1 MKKVNTQFMNK
12 IIQLLIFCVCSVSAN
27 AQIKFE
33 STINTT
39 GSSSNVGSLQLEWS
53 MGEQLSI
60 QQFTAGSL
68 IITTGILQGSIVKI
82 TDPSINADIK
92 LFPNPANNFFN
103 ASFQFAKTGKMHL
116 QIFDMAGKR
125 LSTFIKDYA
134 VGIYAEKFNTKQL
147 PAGTYIVQVLFIADN
162 GGSQKGSY
170 KMIIQH

>member
-1 MKKVNTQFMNK
+1 MNK
-12 IIQLLIFCVCSVSAN
+12 IIQLLILCVCSVSTH

-39 GSSSNVGSLQLEWS
+39 GSSSGNGLLQLEWS

-82 TDPSINADIK
+82 TDPSINAEIK
-92 LFPNPANNFFN
+92 LFPNPANDFFN
-103 ASFQFAKTGKMHL
+103 ASLQFAKTGKMYL
-116 QIFDMAGKR
+116 QIFDMAGKQ
-125 LSTFIKDYA
+125 LSTFSKDYA
-134 VGIYAEKFNTKQL
+134 VGIYSEKFTTKQL
-147 PAGTYIVQVLFIADN
+147 PAGTYIVQVLFITDS
-162 GGSQKGSY
+162 GQSQKGSY

>member
-1 MKKVNTQFMNK
+1 MHK
-12 IIQLLIFCVCSVSAN
+12 ITAIAILCILSLCSN

-39 GSSSNVGSLQLEWS
+39 GGSSSTLNLQLEWS

-82 TDPSINADIK
+82 ADASVHAEIK
-92 LFPNPANNFFN
+92 LFPNPANDFFN
-103 ASFQFAKTGKMHL
+103 ASFQFTKNGKMHL
-116 QIFDMAGKR
+116 QIFDMAGKK
-125 LSTFIKDYA
+125 LTVFSKNYVT
-134 VGIYAEKFNTKQL
+134 GIYSEKFTTAQL
-147 PAGTYIVQVLFIADN
+147 PAGNYIVQVLFITDS
-162 GGSQKGSY
+162 GESQKGSY

>member
-1 MKKVNTQFMNK
+1 MTK
-12 IIQLLIFCVCSVSAN
+12 IITIIFFCLLSIYSN

-39 GSSSNVGSLQLEWS
+39 GSSSANATMQLEWS

-82 TDPSINADIK
+82 ADPAINAEVK
-92 LFPNPANNFFN
+92 LFPNPANEFFN
-103 ASFQFAKTGKMHL
+103 ASFQFTKTGNMHL
-116 QIFDMAGKR
+116 QIFDMAGKK
-125 LSTFIKDYA
+125 LSTFSKAYA
-134 VGIYAEKFNTKQL
+134 VGIYAEKFTSKQL
-147 PAGTYIVQVLFIADN
+147 PAGTYIVQVLFITDN
-162 GGSQKGSY
+162 GESQKGSY

>member
-1 MKKVNTQFMNK
+1 MNK
-12 IIQLLIFCVCSVSAN
+12 IIQLLVLCVVSVSAN

-39 GSSSNVGSLQLEWS
+39 GSSSTSGAVQLEWS

-60 QQFTAGSL
+60 QQFTAGAL
-68 IITTGILQGSIVKI
+68 ILTTGILQGSIVKI
-82 TDPSINADIK
+82 LDTAVNAEIK
-92 LFPNPANNFFN
+92 LFPNPANDFFN

-134 VGIYAEKFNTKQL
+134 VGIYLEKINTKQL
-147 PAGTYIVQVLFIADN
+147 PAGIYIVQVLFIAES
-162 GGSQKGSY
+162 GQSQKGSY

>member
-1 MKKVNTQFMNK
+1 MNK
-12 IIQLLIFCVCSVSAN
+12 ILQLLIFCICSAAAH

-39 GSSSNVGSLQLEWS
+39 GSAAGNATMQLEWS

-60 QQFTAGSL
+60 QQFTAGAL

-82 TDPSINADIK
+82 ADPSVKAEIK
-92 LFPNPANNFFN
+92 LFPNPANDFFN
-103 ASFQFAKTGKMHL
+103 ASLQFAKTGKMHL
-116 QIFDMAGKR
+116 QIFDMAGKQ
-125 LSTFIKDYA
+125 LSTFSKDYA

-162 GGSQKGSY
+162 GESQKGSY